1 MNSVCWPVCQKSA
14 VPSGKD
20 EEAVASI
27 RWDGKKLNF
36 VNESSSWVDFFGVV
50 KITHLN
56 VVKTIKSIGEWCVA
70 IAD

>member
-1 MNSVCWPVCQKSA
+1 MDVWRLDCSPHYLVCWPVCQKSA

-50 KITHLN
+50 
-56 VVKTIKSIGEWCVA
+56 
-70 IAD
+70 

>member
-1 MNSVCWPVCQKSA
+1 MNLVCWPVCQKSA

-20 EEAVASI
+20 EEAAVASI

-50 KITHLN
+50 
-56 VVKTIKSIGEWCVA
+56 
-70 IAD
+70 